1 MRTALTQALCALV
14 VVSIIRLSIEL
25 LSRLELRRQTQR
37 WQQPRKPT
45 NPLLHLV
52 KLEASGVLEESAA
65 ALPQLPPP
73 LPTRRLSPPTSLRS
87 QQQPSVAPPAIELL
101 TDVEPPRTRAFP
113 VLLLTA
119 TRGEMLNR
127 TLRSLLAVR
136 GLNASEVFVVQ
147 DGTDESVARV
157 VRWNGLRLVQH
168 ETSRPAATASSR
180 GGSVQE
186 RGQAVARAYKWALRH
201 AFDVLTTD
209 EAVIIVEDDLY
220 FSPDLMEYFLA
231 GWSVQRADPTL
242 WCTSAWNDNGFG
254 GLAREPK
261 RVMRTGFFPG
271 LGWLLSR
278 ALWKDELEPNWP
290 REHWD
295 HWMRSETKFKTSR
308 GRECLIPQVP
318 RTYHHG
324 DTGTFMIA
332 QTHEKYFSRIAHNI
346 DPDVGWPAAEL
357 RGLRRSL
364 SSAGYE
370 AELRERLRRAAPLR
384 SLAQLQPAASAGT
397 AGAPSPLALWYS
409 QAPRAP
415 SPPARLFSDLAKLL
429 GIWHEMRR
437 GSHFGVHELWCN
449 GRQLMLVNLKVGP
462 HAEASPYTDLAPPA
476 DAVFTESSFGRALD
490 RLPAGLKRPVCT
502 AAPALREAASSR
514 HDTDTSTPVDGSY

>member
-1 MRTALTQALCALV
+1 ML
-14 VVSIIRLSIEL
+14 RLAIEL
-25 LSRLELRRQTQR
+25 LSRLELHRQTQR
-37 WQQPRKPT
+37 WQPRKPAK
-45 NPLLHLV
+45 PLLHLV
-52 KLEASGVLEESAA
+52 KLEAAA
-65 ALPQLPPP
+65 VAPPP
-73 LPTRRLSPPTSLRS
+73 LPSGRELSPPTARRP
-87 QQQPSVAPPAIELL
+87 QQRPSAAPPAIDLFAD
-101 TDVEPPRTRAFP
+101 TAPPRTRAFP

-119 TRGEMLNR
+119 TRGEVLNR

-147 DGTDESVARV
+147 DGVEESVARV

-186 RGQAVARAYKWALRH
+186 RGQAVARAYKWALSH
-201 AFDVLTTD
+201 AFDVLTAD
-209 EAVIIVEDDLY
+209 EAVVVVEDDLY

-231 GWSVQRADPTL
+231 GWHVQRADPTL

-278 ALWKDELEPNWP
+278 ALWKRELQPSWP

-308 GRECLIPQVP
+308 GRECLVPQVP

-332 QTHEKYFSRIAHNI
+332 QTHEKYFSRIVHNT
-346 DPDVGWPAAEL
+346 DPGVGWPAAEL
-357 RGLRRSL
+357 HALRRRL
-364 SSAGYE
+364 GSAGYE
-370 AELRERLRRAAPLR
+370 AELRERLRRTAPLR
-384 SLAQLQPAASAGT
+384 SLAQLQPPTPAAAAAT
-397 AGAPSPLALWYS
+397 AEAPTPPLALWYS
-409 QAPRAP
+409 QPPRAP

-437 GSHFGVHELWCN
+437 GSHLGVHELWCN
-449 GRQLMLVNLKVGP
+449 GRQLLLVNLKVGP
-462 HAEASPYTDLAPPA
+462 HAEASPYADLAPPA
-476 DAVFTESSFGRALD
+476 DAVFTESSFSRALD
-490 RLPAGLKRPVCT
+490 RLPAGLQRPVCT
-502 AAPALREAASSR
+502 AASASRDAA
-514 HDTDTSTPVDGSY
+514 